1 MLFHQI
7 FKQATTCF
15 KHLGIAHNQTHS
27 KKLPT
32 LQNKKL
38 CSSHR
43 ANKLLTNL
51 TQEFKII
58 KTFTLYILA

>member
-43 ANKLLTNL
+43 ANKHL